1 MSNEIEMS
9 ARLYASKNGASTNSQ
24 TFSATVNMTGTD
36 MGQNTQDIGSASD
49 ELLEIAADLSL
60 PYKVLIKNL
69 DLQYAVYVGV
79 STPYQ
84 FQIPAGEFMLI
95 PRVDANLYLKEVTSG
110 SSVKVFA
117 QYCEI

>member
-1 MSNEIEMS
+1 MANEIEMS
-9 ARLYASKNGASTNSQ
+9 ARLYASKNGASINSQ
-24 TFSATVNMTGTD
+24 TFAATANMTGTD
-36 MGQNTQDIGSASD
+36 MGQNTQDIGSGSD

-69 DLQYAVYVGV
+69 DLQNSVYVGI
-79 STPYQ
+79 SIPYQ

-95 PRVDANLYLKEVTSG
+95 PRVDANLYLRAVTSG
-110 SSVKVFA
+110 SVVKVFA